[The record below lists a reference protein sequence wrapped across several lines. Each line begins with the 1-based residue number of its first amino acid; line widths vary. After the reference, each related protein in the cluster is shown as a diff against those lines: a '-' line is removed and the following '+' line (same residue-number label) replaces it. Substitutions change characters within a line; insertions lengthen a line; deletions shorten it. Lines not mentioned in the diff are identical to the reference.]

1 MLRGKAMMTFLI
13 FGLIKKVS
21 LYERVIFLNPV
32 PVVKKKIKVEL
43 DLYNYGTM
51 LS

>member
-21 LYERVIFLNPV
+21 LYKRVIFLNPV
-32 PVVKKKIKVEL
+32 PVVKKKNKSWIRFV
-43 DLYNYGTM
+43 
-51 LS
+51 